1 MIKRIPIDSLQV
13 GMYISDLNSD
23 WIPHSNFKKKG
34 KIKKDLTVE
43 KIKN

>member
-1 MIKRIPIDSLQV
+1 MIKRIPVTDLKV

-34 KIKKDLTVE
+34 KIKKDEV
-43 KIKN
+43 I